1 MPKNLSI
8 IIVCLLLTGT
18 LQPVFSQSPPK
29 PRDTTILGPQTFAMV
44 MGISTYKYVRPLT
57 YADKD
62 AEMFRD
68 FLKSPAGGKLSED
81 NIYSLLNEQ
90 ATLANFYTKGFAWLK
105 AKKLQK
111 GDRLFIYL
119 AGHGDA
125 IDEDQFFYLTYDC
138 NPAGDKNNYLVGGA
152 VQLYNLKLKIQKE
165 TGKGVEVFFI
175 MDACRSNELPGGSE
189 GQGFL
194 NAAISE
200 KRVGE
205 IIMLATG
212 AGQESLEDASIGNG
226 HGLFTYYL
234 VDGLSGAA
242 DSIGN
247 LDRQISVAEIQKYVE
262 KNVPTIAQQ
271 RFKRK
276 QDPFFCCTENE
287 SKVVSIVDT
296 AYLRKW
302 IEAKR
307 LQSRGGG
314 TSFAPKS
321 RNILFGPA
329 DTLL

>member
-81 NIYSLLNEQ
+81 NIYSLLKEQ
-90 ATLANFYTKGFAWLK
+90 APLANFYTKGFAWLK

-242 DSIGN
+242 DSMKTRPI
-247 LDRQISVAEIQKYVE
+247 
-262 KNVPTIAQQ
+262 
-271 RFKRK
+271 F
-276 QDPFFCCTENE
+276 
-287 SKVVSIVDT
+287 
-296 AYLRKW
+296 
-302 IEAKR
+302 
-307 LQSRGGG
+307 
-314 TSFAPKS
+314 
-321 RNILFGPA
+321 
-329 DTLL
+329 LLYGE